1 MALEKPTQLNEKRL
15 QVRKPDGLSN
25 VEYMLA
31 MRDGRRRLNGPSV
44 GGDRAPLSFTN
55 GDMPTEEDLNGW
67 SVFVPQGGSYDV
79 FLSSGIHPKAPPS
92 RFTVKPTADQ
102 PSMKK
107 LIAVCIALL
116 VGACGV
122 LHYNF
127 ADVRPSFAGSMHGI
141 GYHEWVGGAGSSG
154 RRRTPYSFKEQ
165 ATAQGMKFAT
175 QLHRD
180 YMPQLRAGND
190 DSSSAL
196 LCSTALTT
204 APSLPPSLPPFASP
218 PPLRTHGRRAAWLL
232 VFATVACF
240 WQCSDSLCNEPHYD
254 TGDVGPSQ
262 ALWFWSDGSIGPR
275 RAAYFVLPNHGIA
288 VELGAC
294 TIAWRGDLVLHA
306 THTMDAGKSNPARR
320 LLSVWNGA
328 GGKLLRSLYD
338 NLYFTSNTHGKNVW
352 EHIPRFT
359 RVIVMQRVDG
369 EKHNGEWSKA
379 TETRYHYGVVWS
391 TPKDGAQPQL
401 TMGPKGRRSET
412 TAFVNVRLDRDK
424 KKKKNTPVDY
434 THVRLLWEKIAN
446 DPIAINAL
454 KAATVAV
461 PKESFDVDALI
472 AESARKRQTF
482 VADARR
488 GATTS
493 RGKTRKRKKS
503 KRGGGQSKRGKS
515 KRGGARQRR
524 SKKM

>member
-1 MALEKPTQLNEKRL
+1 MATRYAFGTPTLDTHTLKKMALEKPTQLNEKRL
-15 QVRKPDGLSN
+15 QVRKPDGWSN

-196 LCSTALTT
+196 LCSTSLTT
-204 APSLPPSLPPFASP
+204 APSLPPTVRVTPHPSAHTDAVQRGSLSLQPLPASGNAP
-218 PPLRTHGRRAAWLL
+218 IHCATNHITTRA
-232 VFATVACF
+232 T
-240 WQCSDSLCNEPHYD
+240 S
-254 TGDVGPSQ
+254 
-262 ALWFWSDGSIGPR
+262 
-275 RAAYFVLPNHGIA
+275 
-288 VELGAC
+288 
-294 TIAWRGDLVLHA
+294 
-306 THTMDAGKSNPARR
+306 ARR
-320 LLSVWNGA
+320 KLCGSGA
-328 GGKLLRSLYD
+328 
-338 NLYFTSNTHGKNVW
+338 T
-352 EHIPRFT
+352 
-359 RVIVMQRVDG
+359 
-369 EKHNGEWSKA
+369 
-379 TETRYHYGVVWS
+379 
-391 TPKDGAQPQL
+391 GA
-401 TMGPKGRRSET
+401 
-412 TAFVNVRLDRDK
+412 
-424 KKKKNTPVDY
+424 
-434 THVRLLWEKIAN
+434 
-446 DPIAINAL
+446 
-454 KAATVAV
+454 
-461 PKESFDVDALI
+461 
-472 AESARKRQTF
+472 SAR
-482 VADARR
+482 
-488 GATTS
+488 GEP
-493 RGKTRKRKKS
+493 
-503 KRGGGQSKRGKS
+503 
-515 KRGGARQRR
+515 R
-524 SKKM
+524 SSSFPITV